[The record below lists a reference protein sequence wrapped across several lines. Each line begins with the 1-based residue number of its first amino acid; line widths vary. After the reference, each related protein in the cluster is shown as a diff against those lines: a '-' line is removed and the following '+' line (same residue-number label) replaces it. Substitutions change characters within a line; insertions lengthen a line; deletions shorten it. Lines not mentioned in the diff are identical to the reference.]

1 MKRLKLLAMTVVLL
15 LCACLLAGCTGTLI
29 AEWPKEHTPQKI
41 IHAGEQWYAMMGSY
55 GMHDAELA
63 VGPAPDKLVT
73 VYKDDASV
81 WKFTATE
88 THAAW
93 LQISED
99 NVLRWMLFDM
109 QRGETVEIHSEE
121 KKNTK
126 TCLNVCLGDDALYYV
141 RVDEETGEKL
151 LVAHQLADH
160 SETILYLTDSDVG
173 AMRVRDNVAH
183 LAVEKNAEWMLVS
196 LPLNG
201 ENDIV
206 QHMLP
211 MQVAIVYDVDYDA
224 EMDVYA
230 LYYMDVRKKEH
241 TAVYDRAR
249 IDNIYTFAA
258 NSYAVDD
265 MLEIA
270 DGHLYWALQMNWS
283 GNITDHYLV
292 TDYDLQ
298 KGRPVEHDRGYWFS
312 RSDEGLLVLSF
323 GEDGDYKTCVLTV
336 YPYK

>member
-1 MKRLKLLAMTVVLL
+1 MKRMKQLTITVMLL
-15 LCACLLAGCTGTLI
+15 LCACLLAGCTGTPI

-41 IHAGEQWYAMMGSY
+41 IHAGEHWYAMMGSY

-63 VGPAPDKLVT
+63 VGPAPDKLET
-73 VYKDDASV
+73 VYKADATV
-81 WKFTATE
+81 WKFTATQ

-93 LQISED
+93 IQLGDD
-99 NVLRWMLFDM
+99 NMLRWMLFDM
-109 QRGETVEIHSEE
+109 QSGETVEVYSEE
-121 KKNTK
+121 LTNNRP
-126 TCLNVCLGDDALYYV
+126 CMNVCLSDDTLYYV
-141 RVDEETGEKL
+141 RVDAEIGENL

-160 SETILYLTDSDVG
+160 SETTLYSTDSDVG

-183 LAVEKNAEWMLVS
+183 LAVEKNAEWMLVT

-201 ENDIV
+201 ENDVV

-211 MQVAIVYDVDYDA
+211 FQVATVFDVDYDA
-224 EMDVYA
+224 ELDVYA
-230 LYYMDVRKKEH
+230 LYYMDVRMKEH
-241 TAVYDRAR
+241 TALYDRSR

-283 GNITDHYLV
+283 GNIADHYIV

-298 KGRPVEHDRGYWFS
+298 KGRPVEHERSYWFS
-312 RSDEGLLVLSF
+312 CSDEGLLVLSF
-323 GEDGDYKTCVLTV
+323 GEEDDYETCVLTV
-336 YPYK
+336 YPNK